1 MNKNNLILVKEMIW
15 YKKTTEK
22 KEKKKNDA
30 CRHIYRNFNILTSKI
45 QRYYRK
51 PTSKLVMN
59 CYLPTNEHAVVFKWY
74 V

>member
-22 KEKKKNDA
+22 KEKKNDA

>member
-15 YKKTTEK
+15 YKKTNKGK
-22 KEKKKNDA
+22 KGKINDA
-30 CRHIYRNFNILTSKI
+30 YRHIYRNFNILTSKI

-51 PTSKLVMN
+51 STSKLTMS
-59 CYLPTNEHAVVFKWY
+59 CYLPTNKHVVVFKWY